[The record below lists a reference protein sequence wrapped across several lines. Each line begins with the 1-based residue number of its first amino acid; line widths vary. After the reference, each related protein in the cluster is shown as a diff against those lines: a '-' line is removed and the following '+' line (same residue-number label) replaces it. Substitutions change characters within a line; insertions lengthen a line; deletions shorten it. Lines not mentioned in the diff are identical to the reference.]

1 MPWTRSRAA
10 RTRPATRISNEQNI
24 SVNQVNCN
32 KLTLHNFFGNYLEP
46 IAYLIFLLA
55 VVLFAKKQNS
65 PCIRLLRSYYVLVFL
80 LMLTASLLV
89 IWDYHTNWL
98 YHIHAFATLWML
110 GIYYRGLFHDARKKM
125 VPVVCIGG
133 ISLYL
138 LFKLVVQRQY
148 ELFDSIGFSLVSAS
162 VVIYIF
168 LYFHQLLSN
177 VTDQNIFQDFN
188 FWLSSGFLIYFL
200 GNFII
205 FLTYHY
211 FTLQILATYTDAERD
226 ILTNLWGLHNCLLF
240 VGALSLL
247 GGSLWIVYRR
257 RSALS

>member
-1 MPWTRSRAA
+1 M
-10 RTRPATRISNEQNI
+10 
-24 SVNQVNCN
+24 
-32 KLTLHNFFGNYLEP
+32 
-46 IAYLIFLLA
+46 
-55 VVLFAKKQNS
+55 VLFAKTQNNS
-65 PCIRLLRSYYVLVFL
+65 RIRLLQWYYVLAFL

-89 IWDYHTNWL
+89 PIGDYNTNWL
-98 YHIHAFATLWML
+98 YHIHAFVTLWIL
-110 GIYYRGLFHDARKKM
+110 GLYYRGLLQDARKKL
-125 VPVVCIGG
+125 VPVICIAG

-138 LFKLVVQRQY
+138 LVKVVVLKQY
-148 ELFDSIGFSLVSAS
+148 RLFDSIGYSLVSVS

-188 FWLSSGFLIYFL
+188 FWLSAGFLIYFL

-211 FTLQILATYTDAERD
+211 FTLQILATYTEAERD
-226 ILTNLWGLHNCLLF
+226 MLTNLWGLHNCLLF
-240 VGALSLL
+240 AGALSLL

-257 RSALS
+257 RSVLS

>member
-1 MPWTRSRAA
+1 M
-10 RTRPATRISNEQNI
+10 
-24 SVNQVNCN
+24 
-32 KLTLHNFFGNYLEP
+32 
-46 IAYLIFLLA
+46 
-55 VVLFAKKQNS
+55 FAKTQNNS
-65 PCIRLLRSYYVLVFL
+65 RIRLLRWYYVLAFL

-89 IWDYHTNWL
+89 QIADLNTNWL
-98 YHIHAFATLWML
+98 YHIHAFATLWIL
-110 GIYYRGLFHDARKKM
+110 GLYYRSLFQDTRKKL
-125 VPVVCIGG
+125 VPVLCIAG

-138 LFKLVVQRQY
+138 LVKVLVLQQY
-148 ELFDSIGFSLVSAS
+148 RLFDSIGYSLVSAS

-168 LYFHQLLSN
+168 LYFHQLLNN
-177 VTDQNIFQDFN
+177 VSDQNIFQDFN

-211 FTLQILATYTDAERD
+211 FTLQILATYTKAERD
-226 ILTNLWGLHNCLLF
+226 MLTNLWGLHNCLLF
-240 VGALSLL
+240 AGALSLL

>member
-1 MPWTRSRAA
+1 M
-10 RTRPATRISNEQNI
+10 E
-24 SVNQVNCN
+24 
-32 KLTLHNFFGNYLEP
+32 
-46 IAYLIFLLA
+46 
-55 VVLFAKKQNS
+55 LFAKKQNS
-65 PCIRLLRSYYVLVFL
+65 PRIRLLRSYYVLVFL

-89 IWDYHTNWL
+89 PIGDYNTNWL
-98 YHIHAFATLWML
+98 YHIHAFATLWVL
-110 GIYYRGLFHDARKKM
+110 GLYYRSLFQDARKKM
-125 VPVVCIGG
+125 VPVVCIAG
-133 ISLYL
+133 ISIYL
-138 LFKLVVQRQY
+138 LVKLVLQQQY

-240 VGALSLL
+240 AGALSLL